1 VGKREFT
8 RSLHNGNRIDKEVLQ
23 AADMNIDS
31 PPEEENSLMLDW
43 SPCAARPVYTE
54 TERGRDAFTR
64 SQRAKL
70 LQLRDELTEC
80 VTGVVK
86 GSRSSEREAS
96 PCGTHQADAASDA
109 YECDFA
115 LRLLSHEQDALY
127 EIDEALH
134 RIELGTYGVC
144 EISGKPI
151 PRVRLEAIPF
161 ARFIVECQSQRERE
175 KKVRP
180 VWQRILPHFGLMNTE
195 TEEERHEGEEVREN
209 AGNQFTAA

>member
-1 VGKREFT
+1 
-8 RSLHNGNRIDKEVLQ
+8 
-23 AADMNIDS
+23 MNIDS
-31 PPEEENSLMLDW
+31 LPEEENSLMLDW
-43 SPCAARPVYTE
+43 SPRAARPVSTGKE
-54 TERGRDAFTR
+54 GRRDAFTR

-70 LQLRDELTEC
+70 LQLRDELTEF
-80 VTGVVK
+80 VTGVAK

-96 PCGTHQADAASDA
+96 RCGTHQADAASDA

-144 EISGKPI
+144 EMSGKPI

-161 ARFIVECQSQRERE
+161 ARFTVECQSQRERE

-180 VWQRILPHFGLMNTE
+180 VWQRILPHFVLMNTE
-195 TEEERHEGEEVREN
+195 TEEEPHEGEQVHEN
-209 AGNQFTAA
+209 DGNQLTAA